1 MASEIR
7 VNKINSRTGVG
18 TITLSPTGVDFTG
31 IATVATL
38 KATTG
43 IVTTLTVDTAKTTTG
58 IVTTLSVTGNATV
71 GGTLD
76 ITGATTLSGNLDLQ
90 DDDKILIGTGDDLEI
105 YHNGSKSF
113 ITNNGSTALE
123 IEALAGDLIL
133 RGTDN
138 VYIQSGTT
146 DETFFKATVNGSVDL
161 YYDND
166 LHFATTS
173 DGVKTNGDLSFRGD
187 GDVEQI
193 LFDASD
199 ASLKFTD
206 GKRAKFGDGADLHIY
221 HDGSNSSIVDFGTGK
236 LLISGNDAIFFQS
249 TGTGDYFAKFNSDAA
264 VELYY
269 DNSKKFET
277 KTDGVVVTGG
287 IYLDGSGG
295 TASANKLDDYEEGTW
310 TVTLNPSGGFTP
322 TSNTSTG
329 YYTKIGRQVTV
340 MGNAIM
346 TIPSSLGTYVNNNT
360 AYGLAVTGLPFTSI
374 NASSQ
379 GRSAPVL
386 GVTDNINTSGGTL
399 AGHGTANSTQ
409 FSIFV
414 NKDNG
419 AIRVSPTLTATESV
433 NIHFCFTYF
442 T

>member
-1 MASEIR
+1 
-7 VNKINSRTGVG
+7 
-18 TITLSPTGVDFTG
+18 VDFTG

-38 KATTG
+38 KA
-43 IVTTLTVDTAKTTTG
+43 TTG

-76 ITGATTLSGNLDLQ
+76 ITGDTTLNGNLDLQ
-90 DDDKILIGTGDDLEI
+90 DNDILRIGAGDDLQIYHDGSDSYIDEAGTGDLKI
-105 YHNGSKSF
+105 RSASGIQLQNGSEKY
-113 ITNNGSTALE
+113 IACHPNGAVE
-123 IEALAGDLIL
+123 
-133 RGTDN
+133 
-138 VYIQSGTT
+138 
-146 DETFFKATVNGSVDL
+146 L

-173 DGVKTNGDLSFRGD
+173 DGCKTNGDLSFRGD

-295 TASANKLDDYEEGTW
+295 TASANKLDDYEEGT
-310 TVTLNPSGGFTP
+310 FTP
-322 TSNTSTG
+322 SWKTTSTNYSSVTYSNQSG
-329 YYTKIGRQVTV
+329 SYTKIGNQVFVSLRLISSAYTGSPS
-340 MGNAIM
+340 GN
-346 TIPSSLGTYVNNNT
+346 LV
-360 AYGLAVTGLPFTSI
+360 VDGLPFTI
-374 NASSQ
+374 NDSK
-379 GRSAPVL
+379 G
-386 GVTDNINTSGGTL
+386 SGGGSPSFFNIDVLDSAVNVAIEVRNGYDEVYLL
-399 AGHGTANSTQ
+399 ASQDDGSWANVSASGIRSNAT
-409 FSIFV
+409 SE
-414 NKDNG
+414 
-419 AIRVSPTLTATESV
+419 IRVSFFYTTNS
-433 NIHFCFTYF
+433 
-442 T
+442 